1 MNFAFRRITFVRVI
15 GVTLTMLMLVSW
27 LSDYMPH
34 VWTLMDIATSENI
47 IKAEAEVPQIIR
59 KSPLLVLNIY
69 L

>member
-1 MNFAFRRITFVRVI
+1 
-15 GVTLTMLMLVSW
+15 MLMLVSW

-59 KSPLLVLNIY
+59 KSPLLALNIY